1 MGLNAKVASE
11 CCLFSSPEKGGGPK
25 VGWTLDQKESIKS
38 ALFIGYVI
46 MQVCFEKE
54 SSSKKLRNIQ
64 LRGVIM
70 RKKHILSVDKC
81 S

>member
-1 MGLNAKVASE
+1 MLP
-11 CCLFSSPEKGGGPK
+11 LSSPEKGGGPK

-46 MQVCFEKE
+46 MQVCFKKNPQV
-54 SSSKKLRNIQ
+54 KKLRNIQ
-64 LRGVIM
+64 LRGVTM
-70 RKKHILSVDKC
+70 RKVDKC